1 MRVLE
6 TGGPN
11 VITGLE
17 KKQESVQSEQER
29 WHHET
34 EETQALLALETE
46 EGCEPRE
53 LGSFRKPGKA
63 RKWTF
68 LRASGQDHSSVDTL
82 ILAP

>member
-1 MRVLE
+1 MYISFNIPLLHAQWSCEGLE

-46 EGCEPRE
+46 EGCEPRNWAA
-53 LGSFRKPGKA
+53 LRTRKGK
-63 RKWTF
+63 K
-68 LRASGQDHSSVDTL
+68 VDFS
-82 ILAP
+82 